1 MDALG
6 SLLCLILGSAIPIL
20 LLFLLIRRGWRQLA
34 VAEAYHNVSR
44 RLGLPVDTRG
54 VSLHGHLGEQRIWVG
69 QVMVGHGPARQMLCW
84 GVLDHE
90 RPLGLGLLLR
100 RRGLSEQLWR
110 RARGP
115 EIQIQPELERRLE
128 AQGDEASRIRSLL
141 DDEVRALLIRMLRR
155 WRDLVVTDQSVRV
168 HLKQPLVHTHE
179 LQTLVDDLR
188 ALSSAL
194 SSARAKLPPPTAL
207 ADSTEGWAELAQ
219 RHGLELESA
228 YPAAGGSV
236 DGRKVRAGPV
246 RTQKGYRAEIRLLFR
261 PHRTHGL
268 HLQPQI
274 DPDGYWS
281 VGQDI
286 QVGEP
291 SFDDAFVIKGYD
303 PEAIRQ
309 LLSIEV
315 REHLAALGA
324 AGRLDID
331 DVRLHLSGIEIDPE
345 VLDELLTHAVAA
357 AVAMGW

>member
-20 LLFLLIRRGWRQLA
+20 LVFLMLRRGWRQLA

-69 QVMVGHGPARQMLCW
+69 QVMVGHGPQRQMLCW

-100 RRGLSEQLWR
+100 RRGLSERLWR

-115 EIQIQPELERRLE
+115 EITIGPELDRQLE
-128 AQGDEASRIRSLL
+128 AQGDEAAKVRGLL
-141 DDEVRALLIRMLRR
+141 DDEVQSLLLRMLRR

-168 HLKQPLVHTHE
+168 HLKQPLAHTHE

-194 SSARAKLPPPTAL
+194 SSARAQLPPPASLGT
-207 ADSTEGWAELAQ
+207 SSEGWSELAR
-219 RHGLELESA
+219 RHALELEPA
-228 YPAAGGSV
+228 YPAVGGSV
-236 DGRKVRAGPV
+236 DGRRVRVGPV
-246 RTQKGYRAEIRLLFR
+246 RTHRGYSAEIRLLFR
-261 PHRTHGL
+261 PHRTQGL
-268 HLQPQI
+268 HLQPQLE
-274 DPDGYWS
+274 PDGYWS

-286 QVGEP
+286 QVGDQA
-291 SFDDAFVIKGYD
+291 FDDAFVIKGYD
-303 PEAIRQ
+303 PEAVRH
-309 LLSIEV
+309 LLSAEA
-315 REHLAALGA
+315 RQHLLALGR

-331 DVRLHLSGIEIDPE
+331 DVRLHLSGVAIDPE
-345 VLDELLTHAVAA
+345 VLDELLHHAIAA
-357 AVAMGW
+357 AIAMGW